1 MTEEELAAA
10 AAEAVARI
18 GRQLGAEVV
27 PEGAD
32 PAQLL
37 APAAAL
43 RVSRQVELAA
53 RREVGVHIRRARED
67 GLSWHE
73 IGGLVGFG
81 PLAAD
86 ADVSVASYAF
96 DYTVGPRSRARGST
110 RQCSRGSARRA
121 GRMISDRGPVIMPA
135 ADEAGHAD
143 GCGRLAAAMA
153 EWQATG

>member
-10 AAEAVARI
+10 AAAAVTRI

-43 RVSRQVELAA
+43 RVARQVELAA
-53 RREVGVHIRRARED
+53 HAEVSMHIRRARED

-73 IGGLVGFG
+73 IGGLLGFG

-86 ADVSVASYAF
+86 ASVPVADYTF
-96 DYTVGPRSRARGST
+96 DYLVGPRSARPWFDPPVFLWT
-110 RQCSRGSARRA
+110 CPVCRQTVRG
-121 GRMISDRGPVIMPA
+121 RGPVLMPA
-135 ADEAGHAD
+135 ADEKGHAD

-153 EWQATG
+153 EWQAVR